1 MGGQNLGEATGHIK
15 AITSFHFHIKG
26 RSKLKACWADMPCVC
41 WGEHCYCTYWTLYP
55 HLTYMTCIDWIL
67 IAVASILCTLFLVIL
82 ILLIAIAAK
91 YKLFSNTSSK
101 LSKQPPMI
109 SHLTDGTV
117 HAHSLEVVVE
127 YTSSQESGKLLVGSS
142 SGQESHVS
150 TPTSVESTTPLFKD
164 HSDSSSQGMD

>member
-1 MGGQNLGEATGHIK
+1 
-15 AITSFHFHIKG
+15 
-26 RSKLKACWADMPCVC
+26 
-41 WGEHCYCTYWTLYP
+41 
-55 HLTYMTCIDWIL
+55 MTCIDWVL

-127 YTSSQESGKLLVGSS
+127 CTSSQESGKLLVGSS

-164 HSDSSSQGMD
+164 HSDSSSQGM